1 MSEREEEWEKGIVSD
16 SNAVLYTKGKTVL
29 AELKKKHLPKRM
41 ISERKKWKPSLY

>member
-29 AELKKKHLPKRM
+29 AELKKNIFPK
-41 ISERKKWKPSLY
+41 